1 MKHCGNENC
10 QGASCENWP
19 KCKGETIPP
28 WDCGPHESTAQQVFR
43 EQDILAEAD
52 NLADHVSSYLQKGL
66 VQLDGPLDAALKAYH
81 MARRGERG
89 K

>member
-28 WDCGPHESTAQQVFR
+28 WDCGPHKSTAAIVIR
-43 EQDILAEAD
+43 EQDVLAAAD
-52 NLADHVSSYLQKGL
+52 ALADTVCDYIQKGL
-66 VQLDGPLDAALKAYH
+66 VQLDLPLDEALTAY
-81 MARRGERG
+81 RKVRKGER
-89 K
+89 